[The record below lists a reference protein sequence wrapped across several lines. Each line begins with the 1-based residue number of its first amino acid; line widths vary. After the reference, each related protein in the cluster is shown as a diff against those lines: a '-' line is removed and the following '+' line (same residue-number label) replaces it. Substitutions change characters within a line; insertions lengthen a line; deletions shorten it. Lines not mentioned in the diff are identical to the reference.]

1 MPLLWLVLL
10 TVALAGCKK
19 SAPEGPFIPEV
30 LVTTVQTHDVPI
42 YSEWIGTTEG
52 SINAEIRAR
61 VSGYL
66 QNCNYTE
73 GSAVKKGD
81 LLFQIDPRTYQAA
94 LDGAKGQLAQAEA
107 KLEKTRQD
115 LDRYQSLLKD
125 GAVSQQEFETV
136 KYAFGAASA
145 DKESRRA
152 SVENAQLN
160 LNWTEIRSP
169 IDGVAGFAIAQIGN
183 LINPDTLLTT
193 VSKTDPTKVQ
203 FAASE
208 QEYLKYARNMNEAM
222 KAAREGRKS
231 EAFLELVLADGS
243 VYPEKGYLGL
253 ANREVDPKTGSILVQ
268 ALFPNP
274 NHVLRPGLYAKV
286 RAAVKD
292 LKGGILIPQRAVQEL
307 QGMYQV
313 AVVKPDQTIEIRAIQ
328 TGERVGNQ
336 WVVTQGLAAGETIVV
351 EGIQKVSPG
360 MKVNPQ
366 PAPQEPASLPAPAK
380 S

>member
-1 MPLLWLVLL
+1 MPLLWLIFF
-10 TVALAGCKK
+10 TFALVGCKK
-19 SAPEGPFIPEV
+19 SAPETSLIPEV
-30 LVTTVQTHDVPI
+30 LVTTVKAQDVPI

-66 QNCNYTE
+66 QKRNYTE

-94 LDGAKGQLAQAEA
+94 LDGAKGLLAQAEA

-115 LDRYQSLLKD
+115 RDRYQSLLND

-136 KYAFGAASA
+136 KYAFSAASA
-145 DKESRRA
+145 DVESRKA
-152 SVENAQLN
+152 AVESAQLN
-160 LNWTEIRSP
+160 LNWTDIHSP

-183 LINPDTLLTT
+183 LINPETLLTT

-208 QEYLKYARNMNEAM
+208 QEYLKYARQMNEAM
-222 KAAREGRKS
+222 KATREGKRG

-292 LKGGILIPQRAVQEL
+292 LKDGILIPQRAVQEL

-313 AVVKPDQTIEIRAIQ
+313 AVVRPDQTIEIRTIQ
-328 TGERVGNQ
+328 TGERVGSQ

-351 EGIQKVSPG
+351 EGIQKVAPG

-366 PAPQEPASLPAPAK
+366 PAPEEPASPPAPAK
-380 S
+380 T